1 MSSNSNSIQWFV
13 LRDLKRSNASVKA
26 WQQLSQ
32 EGFEVFTPM
41 HWKIS
46 QRMGKMIRKYQPVI
60 SDLLFVHS
68 DRERLD
74 KIIQKTETLQYR
86 FLKNTHSAPMT
97 VRESEMDRFINAV
110 KSSESVNYYSPDEA
124 SDILK
129 GKKIRIIGGLLDG
142 YEGIL
147 KTTRGSRIKRLIIEL
162 PQLVI
167 AALEVEPEYI
177 EIIE

>member
-1 MSSNSNSIQWFV
+1 
-13 LRDLKRSNASVKA
+13 
-26 WQQLSQ
+26 
-32 EGFEVFTPM
+32 M
-41 HWKIS
+41 HWKIT
-46 QRMGKMIRKYQPVI
+46 QRRGKKTRKYQPII

-86 FLKNTHSAPMT
+86 FLKNSHSSPMT
-97 VRESEMDRFINAV
+97 IREAEMERFIKAV
-110 KSSESVNYYSPDEA
+110 KCSESVIYYSPDEI

-129 GKKIRIIGGLLDG
+129 GKKIKIVGGLLDG

-167 AALEVEPEYI
+167 AALEVNPEYI
-177 EIIE
+177 EIIGNEKA